1 MKRLVALVLFA
12 LAALPAAAQSTRA
25 RLDDLELRMGQ
36 VEETVRGQ
44 ALVELSQ
51 RVDTLAADLRLL
63 RGDLEVMQEDR
74 GRLQRELE
82 ALRQRHA
89 DLIARLEQRLAA
101 LEARLSAA
109 GDSASAAGAAASA
122 LGDAVL
128 GTGNEPRASSPPA
141 GAQAATPASAETPE
155 VLYGRA
161 FDALKA
167 SRYPEAIVGM
177 STFIERHP
185 VHPLSDNA
193 HYWLGQT
200 YFVTRDYAKAVDA
213 FAAVGADSPDS
224 AKAPDALLKKGLCE
238 VELGRTDAARAS
250 FEQVLK
256 RYPQNDAV
264 RLAREQLQRLR

>member
-1 MKRLVALVLFA
+1 MKRVVALVLFA

-51 RVDTLAADLRLL
+51 RVDALAADLRLL

-74 GRLQRELE
+74 DRLQREVE

-89 DLIARLEQRLAA
+89 DLTVRLEQRLAA

-109 GDSASAAGAAASA
+109 ADSASAAADAAMGS
-122 LGDAVL
+122 
-128 GTGNEPRASSPPA
+128 GNEPRVLSSPPSG
-141 GAQAATPASAETPE
+141 GAQAAMPASAEAPE
-155 VLYGRA
+155 VIYGRA

-167 SRYPEAIVGM
+167 ARYPEAIVGM

-185 VHPLSDNA
+185 AHPLIDNA

-213 FAAVGADSPDS
+213 FAAVGADTPDS

-238 VELGRTDAARAS
+238 VELGRNEAARAS
-250 FEQVLK
+250 FEQVLR
-256 RYPQNDAV
+256 RYPQSDAV